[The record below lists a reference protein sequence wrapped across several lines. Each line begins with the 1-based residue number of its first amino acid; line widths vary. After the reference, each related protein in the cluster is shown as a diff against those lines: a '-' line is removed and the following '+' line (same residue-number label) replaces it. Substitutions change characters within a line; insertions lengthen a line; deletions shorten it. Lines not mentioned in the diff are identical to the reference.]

1 MIRTRFAPS
10 PTGYLHIGGAR
21 TALFSWAYARK
32 HGGQFIL
39 RIEDTDRERS
49 TLESEQAILD
59 GLKWLG
65 LDWDE
70 GPYYQMQRLARYRE
84 VAEQLIATGH
94 AYYCYASKEELE
106 AMREVQRARGEKPR
120 YDGRWRPEPGKR
132 LPEPP
137 AGVTPVLRFRNPWE
151 GSVTFTDLIKG
162 PVTVANSELDDLVLM
177 RADGIPTYN
186 FGVVVDDWDMGIT
199 HVIRGDDHVN
209 NTPRQI
215 NILKALGAPIPQY
228 AHVPMILGHDGER
241 LSKRHGAVSVLQ
253 YQEDGYLPEA
263 LLNYLARL
271 GWGHGDAEK
280 FDLASFIQW
289 FDVADVSHSAAR
301 FDQGKLTWLN
311 QQYLKEAD
319 DGRLANLVR
328 PFLARQGVEPDGG
341 PDLQRVMGLLKERV
355 STVEELADAAHIFY
369 RQALPTAA
377 EALEKVDAAA
387 LPALATL
394 RTAFTTLSWD
404 SASLNQALK
413 DIAKR
418 HGLKMGQ
425 VGVPLRLML
434 FGTAQTPSIDLTLEL
449 LGRDETLRRLE
460 TAWPLVLTQVRGAN
474 PVAAG

>member
-39 RIEDTDRERS
+39 RIEDTDQERS

-106 AMREVQRARGEKPR
+106 AMREEQRARGEKPR

-137 AGVTPVLRFRNPWE
+137 AGVTPVLRFRNPSE

-377 EALEKVDAAA
+377 EVLEKVDAAA

-425 VGVPLRLML
+425 VGIPLRLML

-474 PVAAG
+474 PVVAG